1 MPDGSRQ
8 VLAAIGFTVAATTC
22 FAVLDT
28 TTGTVVT
35 VVPLVMA
42 VWARYSVQAV
52 LSTAILWPAQGTRLW
67 RTHRLP
73 LQVARG
79 LLLLVS
85 TFFAFKSLAYMPV
98 GEFTAIAMLTPLAVT
113 ILATTV
119 LREHVPLWQWGFVS
133 GGLVGALCIIQPGG
147 TNFRWSWLLP
157 LCVVASNSLYQL
169 VTSLL
174 ARSDSP
180 STTHFYTGW
189 VATALMTVLVPLFWV
204 EVPDWTLWAR
214 MLLMGCSGALG
225 HYCLTLAFSRA
236 PAATL
241 TPYLYTQVGTA
252 MLLGWLVRGHVPNPL
267 GLMGIVIIVACGA
280 SSAWMTAHT
289 RAKK

>member
-1 MPDGSRQ
+1 MPDTQHRHP
-8 VLAAIGFTVAATTC
+8 LAAIAFTVAATTC

-52 LSTAILWPAQGTRLW
+52 LSTAILWPAQGTQLWHTRRLA
-67 RTHRLP
+67 

-79 LLLLVS
+79 LLLLIS
-85 TFFAFKSLAYMPV
+85 TFFAFASLAFMPV
-98 GEFTAIAMLTPLAVT
+98 GEFTAIAMLTPLVIT

-119 LREHVPLWQWGFVS
+119 LREHVPLWQWVFVS
-133 GGLVGALCIIQPGG
+133 GGMVGALCIIQPGG
-147 TNFRWSWLLP
+147 AQFRWSWLLP
-157 LCVVASNSLYQL
+157 LGVVVSNSLYQI
-169 VTSLL
+169 VTSVL
-174 ARSDSP
+174 ARHDSP

-189 VATALMTVLVPLFWV
+189 VATVLMTLVVPMFWTPLT
-204 EVPDWTLWAR
+204 DWTLWAR
-214 MLLMGCSGALG
+214 LLLMGCAGALG

-236 PAATL
+236 SAASL

-252 MLLGWLVRGHVPNPL
+252 MLLGALVHHHVPDRL
-267 GLMGIVIIVACGA
+267 GMVGMAIIVACGA
-280 SSAWMTAHT
+280 SSAWMSA
-289 RAKK
+289 RKK